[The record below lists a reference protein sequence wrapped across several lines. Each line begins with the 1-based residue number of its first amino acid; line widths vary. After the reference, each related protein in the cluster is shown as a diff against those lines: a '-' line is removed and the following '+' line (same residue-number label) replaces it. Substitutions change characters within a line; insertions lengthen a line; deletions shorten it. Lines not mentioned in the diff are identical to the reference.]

1 MKQSRL
7 KWLTL
12 GCLAVLLLCG
22 LGRGTVSPATGGQ
35 ALIADFVA
43 MAQTMNIRNMVSAV
57 YLGPRLGDTLL
68 EVMVVVLAVYGVKFV
83 RETL

>member
-1 MKQSRL
+1 MKPLRL

-12 GCLAVLLLCG
+12 VCIAILFLCG
-22 LGRGTVSPATGGQ
+22 WGRGTVVPAMNRHAVIT
-35 ALIADFVA
+35 DFTE
-43 MAQTMNIRNMVSAV
+43 MTQLMNIGNMVSAI

-68 EVMVVVLAVYGVKFV
+68 EVMVVVLAVYGMKFV

>member
-1 MKQSRL
+1 MKPSPL

-12 GCLAVLLLCG
+12 GCLGILLVCG
-22 LGRGTVSPATGGQ
+22 WGRGAVVPLPGVQTI
-35 ALIADFVA
+35 IADFVDIA
-43 MAQTMNIRNMVSAV
+43 RTMNIRNMVSAI

-68 EVMVVVLAVYGVKFV
+68 EVMVVVLAVYGMKFV